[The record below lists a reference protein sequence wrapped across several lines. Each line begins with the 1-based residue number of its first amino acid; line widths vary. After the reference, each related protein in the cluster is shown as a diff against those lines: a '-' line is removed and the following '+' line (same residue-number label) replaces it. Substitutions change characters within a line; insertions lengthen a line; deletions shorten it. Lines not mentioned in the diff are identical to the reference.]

1 QTNPRGTVHVL
12 TSVDEKS
19 YTGATMG
26 ADHPNTWCHEYDGGR
41 SWYTG
46 LGHLKENYSEPN
58 FLKLLLGGIQTAAGA
73 VKADCSASQS
83 SSFEK
88 VTLDDSTSNPMMVDV
103 AKDGRVFYI
112 DRLGDV
118 KIIKP
123 SGGTVTAAK
132 LDVFTANES
141 GLLGLALDPGFDTN
155 NWVYLFYSPTGENV
169 DRLSRF
175 TVTGDTLDLA
185 SETRRS
191 EEHTSELQSRENLVC
206 RLLLEKKKR
215 NAK

>member
-1 QTNPRGTVHVL
+1 PR
-12 TSVDEKS
+12 
-19 YTGATMG
+19 
-26 ADHPNTWCHEYDGGR
+26 
-41 SWYTG
+41 

-83 SSFEK
+83 SSFDK

-103 AKDGRVFYI
+103 AKDGRVCYI

-132 LDVFTANES
+132 LDVSTANES
-141 GLLGLALDPGFDTN
+141 GLLGLALDPAFDTH
-155 NWVYLFYSPTGENV
+155 NWVHLIDSPTGGHV
-169 DRLSRF
+169 
-175 TVTGDTLDLA
+175 
-185 SETRRS
+185 
-191 EEHTSELQSRENLVC
+191 
-206 RLLLEKKKR
+206 
-215 NAK
+215 